1 MEGVVDRETV
11 EGWGGGL
18 AERVVG
24 WEEAEAVA
32 VRDWGAETEGVVR
45 GTRGM
50 AEAETGEAEVG
61 GAWVQSAVVATAM
74 EGSWDGERPEEVV
87 EAAVGG
93 VAEEQPVAVE
103 EREAETGAAVAGAAG
118 ERPEGVVR
126 EEAMEE
132 EATG

>member
-32 VRDWGAETEGVVR
+32 VRDWGAEAEGVVR

-61 GAWVQSAVVATAM
+61 GAWVQSEVVATAM
-74 EGSWDGERPEEVV
+74 EGSWAGERPEEV
-87 EAAVGG
+87 